1 MGQIKWYKRDPEKA
15 LNGMMGLSLDERG
28 AYNTVLDLIY
38 HRDGKL
44 PDDDRF
50 LAGYMGVDVRVWR
63 RIKARLIGLEKLSVI
78 DGMIRDDVAD
88 VVVAEALRRLT
99 SAQDAGKASARKRAP
114 KSDGDNGE
122 NNDLAPTGVETGDAT
137 DVPTNKNK
145 KKKEIEPD
153 GSIPPTPQHTTMSD
167 WPDLPDWLPVEPWN
181 AFIKMRNRKSGMP
194 TARAVELMLG
204 KLERWRAS
212 GQDPGAV
219 LDQSTEAQWTGIFEL
234 KDDRNG
240 RTAAPSGNSSDGLV
254 VALRRRLDAHDAEE
268 FADEPERRAVRTG
281 QGHSQ
286 GALALPSPDR

>member
-99 SAQDAGKASARKRAP
+99 SARDAGNTSAAKRAS
-114 KSDGDNGE
+114 KSAPQTQE
-122 NNDLAPTGVETGDAT
+122 TKDLEATPVEGVDAT
-137 DVPTNKNK
+137 DASTIEIEKE
-145 KKKEIEPD
+145 KEIEGSDDPSLAGAEKKTRKPRAGEKHLMPD
-153 GSIPPTPQHTTMSD
+153 DWHPKEFGSGTQSGALMATWSPQDFARH
-167 WPDLPDWLPVEPWN
+167 LEN
-181 AFIKMRNRKSGMP
+181 FKSHHA
-194 TARAVELMLG
+194 ARATKFVD
-204 KLERWRAS
+204 WQA
-212 GQDPGAV
+212 AW
-219 LDQSTEAQWTGIFEL
+219 STWVINTRSFG
-234 KDDRNG
+234 NG
-240 RTAAPSGNSSDGLV
+240 RSAAPSGNSGDGFTS
-254 VALRRRLDAHDAEE
+254 ALHRDLYAHHA
-268 FADEPERRAVRTG
+268 
-281 QGHSQ
+281 Q
-286 GALALPSPDR
+286 GAAE